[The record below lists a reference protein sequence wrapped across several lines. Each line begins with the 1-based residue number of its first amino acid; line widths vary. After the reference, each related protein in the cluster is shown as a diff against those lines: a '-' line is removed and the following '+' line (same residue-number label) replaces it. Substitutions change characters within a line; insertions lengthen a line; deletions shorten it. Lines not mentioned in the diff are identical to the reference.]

1 MADIL
6 ARLDAAFPLLRFC
19 AKREPT
25 CFFSCDCVEEM
36 KKKGDNYLQVL
47 VLWRSRVYA
56 VPPYEIADN
65 INAEDSMSQNL
76 THSQTYP
83 APRVETRPLLRNVY
97 LLMTLG
103 LLVTAAMSYI
113 TVNAEPLRDLL
124 RYPLVVWG
132 VFIVQ
137 LILVGALSVAIFRLS
152 TGAAAAIFLVYAAS
166 VGFTLSGMVL
176 YYDLG
181 TLTTAFVATAALFA
195 AMSIVGLTTSVD
207 LTKMGA
213 YLFIGL
219 IGLLFAMLLNIF
231 LRSSTFDLVISLV
244 GVVLFT
250 ALTAYDTQKIAQ
262 MASNPEIQADGSGLM
277 GKLSVLGAL
286 KLYLDFLNLFL
297 FLVRILG
304 RSN

>member
-1 MADIL
+1 
-6 ARLDAAFPLLRFC
+6 
-19 AKREPT
+19 
-25 CFFSCDCVEEM
+25 
-36 KKKGDNYLQVL
+36 
-47 VLWRSRVYA
+47 
-56 VPPYEIADN
+56 
-65 INAEDSMSQNL
+65 MSQNL
-76 THSQTYP
+76 TQAQTYP

-113 TVNAEPLRDLL
+113 TVNFEPLRDLL

-207 LTKMGA
+207 LTKMGT

-262 MASNPEIQADGSGLM
+262 MASSPKILADGSGLM